1 MRAFLKNRLLPLLSP
16 DASGTCLL
24 RIWAP
29 SGNSHQV
36 ACPGGGVLGRAGSW
50 DEKREEQDFPVP
62 WHPLGQGPGSRLP
75 GGGGV
80 GDFWCQCSDGVG
92 GGQGWSSLCFLSSLT
107 ASPFAASLPSLQE
120 LRACQPLTQ
129 PHKVTAFG
137 LFPQVQHS
145 DLWRARCVSSEL
157 SSNLS
162 PLSSCLTLRF
172 PPTYSGADR
181 AGPKV
186 YFIIISG
193 PLISCPEGLGASPW
207 SSLCGLYGGG
217 VSESSVWTSLSGAL
231 GIMRPR
237 SRVSGLTGKR
247 VQRLRALAH
256 PPKNQGSI
264 LSTQVPSSQ
273 LPVILQSRGVYSPLL
288 ASGRTSHMWC
298 TDAHK
303 TNI

>member
-1 MRAFLKNRLLPLLSP
+1 M
-16 DASGTCLL
+16 
-24 RIWAP
+24 
-29 SGNSHQV
+29 
-36 ACPGGGVLGRAGSW
+36 
-50 DEKREEQDFPVP
+50 
-62 WHPLGQGPGSRLP
+62 
-75 GGGGV
+75 
-80 GDFWCQCSDGVG
+80 G

-107 ASPFAASLPSLQE
+107 ASPFAASLLSLQE

-172 PPTYSGADR
+172 PPTYNGADR

-273 LPVILQSRGVYSPLL
+273 LPVILQSRGVYSHLL
-288 ASGRTSHMWC
+288 ASGCTSHMWC

-303 TNI
+303 TNIKKKCLWLMLGDAPGADQGWTVGRI